1 MNSYFLQILA
11 GRWQVRDMHV
21 NICKFHEILRKQKI
35 LEILQDFASRKID
48 EKRIDGASRL
58 KYNLYASN
66 AINVTG

>member
-1 MNSYFLQILA
+1 M
-11 GRWQVRDMHV
+11 RDMHV

>member
-11 GRWQVRDMHV
+11 GRWQVCDMHV

-35 LEILQDFASRKID
+35 QEILQDFASRKID